1 MEVLLEKT
9 TDTPL
14 IHFAPG
20 MLVIEGRSIT
30 EDILGFW
37 NPLLAWTAQYI
48 KEPEKHT
55 LVEIGLEYINSSS
68 SKFINEILQMLASVK
83 DKGMALEVNW
93 SYEEDDES
101 ILQLGKDLEALCG
114 TKFNFKEI
122 DTIRE
127 RARKLT
133 IRRKK
138 TGEEYTITGRYW
150 ESVVRN
156 GHSEEYEVIEQKED
170 N

>member
-20 MLVIEGRSIT
+20 LLVIEGRSIT

-83 DKGMALEVNW
+83 DKGMVLEVNW
-93 SYEEDDES
+93 NYEEDDES
-101 ILQLGKDLEALCG
+101 ILQLGRDLESLCG

-122 DTIRE
+122 DTVRE

-156 GHSEEYEVIEQKED
+156 GHSEEYEVIEKKED

>member
-37 NPLLAWTAQYI
+37 NPLLAWTARYI
-48 KEPEKHT
+48 EEPEKHT
-55 LVEIGLEYINSSS
+55 MVEIGLEYTNSSS
-68 SKFINEILQMLASVK
+68 NKFINEILRMLSSLK
-83 DKGMALEVNW
+83 TKGLDVEVIW
-93 SYEEDDES
+93 KYEEDDES
-101 ILQLGKDLEALCG
+101 ILQLGRDLESLCG
-114 TKFNFKEI
+114 IKFAFKEI
-122 DTIRE
+122 DTVRE
-127 RARKLT
+127 RSRKLT
-133 IRRKK
+133 IRRKR

-156 GHSEEYEVIEQKED
+156 GHSEEYEVIEKKEE

>member
-14 IHFAPG
+14 VHFAPG
-20 MLVIEGRSIT
+20 LLIIEGRSIT

-37 NPLLAWTAQYI
+37 NPLLAWTAQYV
-48 KEPEKHT
+48 EQPEKHT
-55 LVEIGLEYINSSS
+55 FVEIGLEYINSSS
-68 SKFINEILQMLASVK
+68 SKFINEILQTLSVLK
-83 DKGMALEVNW
+83 DKGLELEVVW
-93 SYEEDDES
+93 RYEEDDES
-101 ILQLGKDLEALCG
+101 ILQLGRDIESLCG
-114 TKFNFKEI
+114 IKFNYKEI
-122 DTIRE
+122 DNARE

-156 GHSEEYEVIEQKED
+156 GHSDEYEVIEKTED